1 MVDFEKL
8 YKNSKTESEND
19 IKDIIK
25 IIFGLA
31 TEKGLIQHIYSINKS
46 NLSSDQIKL
55 KVNDL
60 SILVMFNG
68 DYLTCKVN
76 KIDLIEDIP
85 IRQYKIYDEKLIEQ
99 FKYILKNN
107 CIIEKI
113 NKERDN
119 MRYISQVTR
128 DLKDTFSFYDG
139 LWRE

>member
-1 MVDFEKL
+1 MVDFEKV
-8 YKNSKTESEND
+8 YKDSKIASEND

-31 TEKGLIQHIYSINKS
+31 TEKGLTKYISSINKF

-55 KVNDL
+55 RVNDL
-60 SILVMFNG
+60 SILIMFNG
-68 DYLTCKVN
+68 DYLTCKAN

-85 IRQYKIYDEKLIEQ
+85 IRQYKIYDKKLIEQ
-99 FKYILKNN
+99 FKYILKND

-119 MRYISQVTR
+119 INYVSQIVR
-128 DLKDTFSFYDG
+128 NLKDTFSFYDT
-139 LWRE
+139 LWR

>member
-1 MVDFEKL
+1 MVDFEKI
-8 YKNSKTESEND
+8 YKDNKTTSENN

-31 TEKGLIQHIYSINKS
+31 TEKGLVRYISSINKYP
-46 NLSSDQIKL
+46 DQIEL